1 MHICFHMF
9 LFVWCRISLV
19 VSVQPVFSIQNSESF
34 TQTILSH
41 LRIFTTNSFVLNA
54 GKSRLGAFCRRR
66 WLQPFPRVFC
76 IKMNFTTDSLD
87 SHQFSL
93 ICTSPQQFFHICT
106 FFTTNSFTF
115 SQQFFCAT
123 TTDQLRARVVS
134 ELSADGADRSH
145 FRVSFSHRNIIQPE
159 DWIGSVINI
168 RRVRIP
174 CKSKRLCIKSLP
186 YSMTK
191 TRRNPI

>member
-41 LRIFTTNSFVLNA
+41 LHIFTTNSFVLNA

-87 SHQFSL
+87 SHQFFL
-93 ICTSPQQFFHICT
+93 ICTSPQQFFH
-106 FFTTNSFTF
+106 FFHSNSFV
-115 SQQFFCAT
+115 QQQLINCEHESSRSFLPTALIAAISESPFLTAT
-123 TTDQLRARVVS
+123 SFNQKI
-134 ELSADGADRSH
+134 ELD
-145 FRVSFSHRNIIQPE
+145 
-159 DWIGSVINI
+159 
-168 RRVRIP
+168 
-174 CKSKRLCIKSLP
+174 LSL
-186 YSMTK
+186 
-191 TRRNPI
+191 I